1 MRTRSVFSVTLV
13 TLAGFFGCSSSGTSP
28 GPTSSGPISLQDFP
42 DAYANTLCD
51 NLASCCT
58 QSGYPYDA
66 NKCKAVVKGFVGL
79 FGGLVDKG
87 TVKYDASAAGACMG
101 QVPAYAKG
109 CLQGSLDSAA
119 CESVFVGTV
128 PQGGT
133 CTQSAECVAP
143 PGGDA
148 DCDQGK
154 CVEEKRGLAGDACGW
169 TCTEQG
175 SSTSCSGTSGDSNTR
190 CFTND
195 GLYCESSSN
204 TCKQR
209 VAIGAGPCDS
219 AASCVDGAFCQSQTC
234 TAQKA
239 VGEACTDHDECT
251 SSAYCEQT
259 CLTKKP
265 LGAACTDDF
274 ADEECADGACEGG
287 KCVKDSN
294 SSVGMFCGGS
304 TN

>member
-1 MRTRSVFSVTLV
+1 MRARSVFSVTL
-13 TLAGFFGCSSSGTSP
+13 LILGGFLGCSSGTSP
-28 GPTSSGPISLQDFP
+28 GPGSSSPIPLEDFP
-42 DAYANTLCD
+42 NVYADALCD

-58 QSGYPYDA
+58 QSGYTYDA
-66 NKCKAVVKGFVGL
+66 NECKATVKGFVGL

-87 TVKYDASAAGACMG
+87 TVKYDASAAGACMS

-109 CLQGSLDSAA
+109 CLQGSLASAA
-119 CESVFVGTV
+119 CDSVFVGTV
-128 PQGGT
+128 PEGGA
-133 CTQSAECVAP
+133 CTQSSECVEP
-143 PGGDA
+143 PGGGA

-154 CVEEKRGLAGDACGW
+154 CVPEKRGVAGDACGW

-195 GLYCESSSN
+195 GLYCESTSN

-209 VAIGAGPCDS
+209 IAIGGSGCDWEE
-219 AASCVDGAFCQSQTC
+219 SCVDGAFCQSQVC

-239 VGEACTDHDECT
+239 VGEACVNEDECT
-251 SSAYCEQT
+251 SSAYCDQT

-265 LGAACTDDF
+265 LGASCTDDF

-287 KCVKDSN
+287 KCAKGSNDSL
-294 SSVGMFCGGS
+294 GFFCDGS
-304 TN
+304 GP